1 MKTEKPKKQRN
12 QKLIN
17 LIKKK
22 RIDYT
27 CQTNIFHSPKAKIK
41 ISMKQFPQSKT

>member
-17 LIKKK
+17 LIKTKK
-22 RIDYT
+22 EKEIDYT

-41 ISMKQFPQSKT
+41 ISMKQFP